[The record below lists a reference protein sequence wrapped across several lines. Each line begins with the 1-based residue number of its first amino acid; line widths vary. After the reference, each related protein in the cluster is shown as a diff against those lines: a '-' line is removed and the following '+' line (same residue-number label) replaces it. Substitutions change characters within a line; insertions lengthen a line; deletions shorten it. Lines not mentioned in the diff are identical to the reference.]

1 MTTFGDPTFPLIFLG
16 ASSLSNI
23 IDVFI
28 SACLLLGG
36 RNWRSMFGLGAVK
49 TGEEDFMRTSVTTSC
64 SHSLVIE
71 AVALSS
77 SSVIWI
83 T

>member
-16 ASSLSNI
+16 ASSLSKI

-28 SACLLLGG
+28 SACLLLLCIGD
-36 RNWRSMFGLGAVK
+36 RTWRIVVI
-49 TGEEDFMRTSVTTSC
+49 TGEGDFMRTSSVTTSS
-64 SHSLVIE
+64 SHSLVME

-77 SSVIWI
+77 SSII
-83 T
+83 RTS